1 MTLSQVIKW
10 ATDNIDRHSD
20 CVNANTDWCNI
31 FATYNI
37 NDDVNKYSCTRAV
50 ADWKILNKY
59 GNTAKVGS
67 LMYFKNLDDI
77 YGDIDHVGIVIDVN
91 GTKITTIEG
100 NTHGT
105 HWSNSVVGKYTY
117 DLIAN
122 NNIID
127 GFAYPTY
134 DNPDTSYSIGDVV
147 PIMQNY
153 STDLVN
159 TQLYPVELIQSM
171 LNHVTDAHLICDGY
185 YGSLTRSAVINYQ
198 KSVGLDADG
207 IAGVNTITSLVNE
220 VF

>member
-1 MTLSQVIKW
+1 MTLSETIKW
-10 ATDNIDRHSD
+10 ATDNIGNHGD

-31 FATYNI
+31 FASFNI
-37 NDDVNKYSCTRAV
+37 KDDVNKYSCTRAV
-50 ADWKILNKY
+50 ADWKSLNKY
-59 GNTAKVGS
+59 GNAPKVGA

-77 YGDIDHVGIVIDVN
+77 YGDVDHVGIVIDVN

-105 HWSNSVVGKYTY
+105 HWTNSIVGKYTY
-117 DLIAN
+117 DLISN
-122 NNIID
+122 SSIID

-134 DNPDTSYSIGDVV
+134 DEPNTSYAVGDVV

-159 TQLYPVELIQSM
+159 TQLYPVELLQSM
-171 LNHVTDAHLICDGY
+171 LNHVMNASLICDGY
-185 YGSLTRSAVINYQ
+185 YGNLTKQAVTNFQ
-198 KSVGLDADG
+198 RKMNLDVDG
-207 IAGVNTITSLVNE
+207 IAGVNTITALINE